1 MDDKAALADALEQR
15 AGALGKVLSHLR
27 GLRAQLHGHMR
38 RVNEVF
44 AVMHESMG
52 GEVRQDARSLEA
64 LGVAF
69 GDWGVFRRP
78 GARPIKPDHA
88 PAPADDSALAL
99 LETEVVKAA
108 AAAPAHVSTL
118 DAVFANM
125 KRAIALWE
133 PMNAD
138 YGRERKVLTR
148 LDAALGSAMD
158 RKSRKLAALQ
168 AHARELRGQQSH
180 NGTHPEL
187 AKAFRAVRQH
197 ATVMRRSCGAAR
209 HHADVAAELKRQI
222 AESLGETSAAT
233 GATGAAGSLQR
244 LRR

>member
-1 MDDKAALADALEQR
+1 MDDKAALADALDQR
-15 AGALGKVLSHLR
+15 AAAVGKVLSHLR

-44 AVMHESMG
+44 TVMHESME

-69 GDWGVFRRP
+69 GDWSVFQRP
-78 GARPIKPDHA
+78 GARPIEPSHA

-108 AAAPAHVSTL
+108 AAEPAHVSTL
-118 DAVFANM
+118 DGVFANM

-138 YGRERKVLTR
+138 FGRERKVLTR
-148 LDAALGSAMD
+148 LDSTLGSVMD

-168 AHARELRGQQSH
+168 AHARELRGEQTK

-187 AKAFRAVRQH
+187 AKAFSAVHQH

-209 HHADVAAELKRQI
+209 KHAEVAAKLKRQI
-222 AESLGETSAAT
+222 AESLGEPGAAA
-233 GATGAAGSLQR
+233 GATGAAGPSQR